1 MTVNIVVTGG
11 MGSGKSMVS
20 VELSR
25 LLGAKLI
32 NVDHVCRDML
42 QLGGK
47 VLKALRKIAPAACFL
62 DDGTL
67 NRPVFRQII
76 FEDAPFRIQVDGII
90 HPLLRKE
97 VLHYCNDY
105 RKKNIPL
112 VIEIPLV
119 FEAGWQEDFDYSL
132 LVYADEEICLKRIMQ
147 RDLVSKK
154 EALLSI
160 AAQIPIQEKVQLA
173 DFLIDNTE
181 SFAKTVDQIEY
192 LVENNCFA

>member
-1 MTVNIVVTGG
+1 
-11 MGSGKSMVS
+11 MGSGKSLVS

-25 LLGAKLI
+25 LLGAKQI

-47 VLKALRKIAPAACFL
+47 GLEALRQIAPVTCFL
-62 DDGTL
+62 DDGAL
-67 NRPVFRQII
+67 NRPVFRQTI
-76 FEDAPFRIQVDGII
+76 FENGPFRTQVDSII

-97 VLHYCNDY
+97 ILHSCNDC
-105 RKKNIPL
+105 KKNNIPL
-112 VIEIPLV
+112 VVEIPLL

-147 RDLVSKK
+147 RDSVSKK

-160 AAQIPIQEKVQLA
+160 AAQKPIQEKAQLA

-181 SFAKTVDQIEY
+181 SLAKTVDQIEY
-192 LVENNCFA
+192 LVENDCFV